1 MHLHLIYYF
10 QSSQNQNDSWTP
22 ARYKVVHFFGDNGFV
37 PDEKLRELAKS
48 DPNADF
54 QELTFLSLDDLKSF
68 AGRVSEELQSEGVRL
83 LSVQD
88 YNIGLDGAR
97 DLDELRGIFVK
108 YGESIEGVAPT
119 KKKSLFGKFFS

>member
-1 MHLHLIYYF
+1 MGLHLIYFF
-10 QSSQNQNDSWTP
+10 QSSQNQNESWTP

-37 PDEKLRELAKS
+37 PEDKLRELAKS

-54 QELTFLSLDDLKSF
+54 TDLTFLSLDDLKSF
-68 AGRVSEELQSEGVRL
+68 AERVSQDLDGESVRL

-97 DLDELRGIFVK
+97 DLKELKEIFVK
-108 YGESIEGVAPT
+108 FGETVEGTSPV
-119 KKKSLFGKFFS
+119 KKKGLFGKLFS